1 MTDPASGA
9 DSRPVEPTKLS
20 QREAAREMKA
30 LAREIDR
37 HDRLYFVDDAPE
49 ISDYDYDRLFRR
61 LQALEEAHPAIARP
75 DSPTHRVGAPPR
87 DELPTV
93 EHAAPMLSLDS
104 SYELGDVRRFHDR
117 LRKALDPREVR
128 YVLEPKLD
136 GASLELV
143 YEDGLLVRA
152 VTRGD
157 GRTGEGVTENVRT
170 IRSVPLRLREG
181 RRPPPAFLSVR
192 CEALIHDSDF
202 KALNK
207 SRAEAGEDPYQNPRN
222 TVSGALRQLDSR
234 IAADRPLTVLAYDVL
249 QVKERAGAADE
260 GLVVAEEGPVAAE
273 EPLAGAEQPPGPPA
287 FRSDWQSIAAL
298 REWGFQVPERVERAA
313 SVEEIVQYHREFGE
327 ARPGLDYEIDGIVIK
342 LDDLAARPLLGST
355 SHHPRWAMAFK
366 YPPRQKVTR
375 IDRIVVSVGRTGVLT
390 PVALLR
396 PVEVG
401 GVTVTRASLH
411 NREEVERKDVREGDL
426 VRLQR
431 AGDVIP
437 QIVAR
442 AHERAA
448 PDLPEQS
455 PAEAPPDLP
464 KQSPAEA
471 PPDGSEQPSA
481 TQQELPLAESDDA
494 SRSGAFQM
502 PDRCP
507 SCGAA
512 PVERGPIMAC
522 PNRLACPAQLEG
534 RIVHFASRGALDIEG
549 LGQKSASVLVRT
561 GLVRELADLF
571 DLKPEQL
578 VGLKDRFPDE
588 SPRFAELSARNLVSA
603 IREPRIFCL
612 PASWRAT
619 ALRPSTKAALQGRR
633 RVELA
638 RFLVGLGIP
647 EVGRTVARDL
657 ATRFRNFAAV
667 RDAGPEE
674 LAEVRG
680 VGEKMASAIREFLD
694 DPQVSRALDHLLRKG
709 FEFVPPPE
717 PVLGSDA
724 GPDAGPAPTS
734 DAGSDALPLPTS
746 DAGPD
751 AGPDPEPA
759 VSVAGKTFVITG
771 AFESIRRSDLKTRLL
786 EMGARVAGSVSRNT
800 DYLAA
805 GDKPGSKL
813 AKAKELGVTVL
824 DRDALFT
831 LLDLPA
837 PQPPSSAGA
846 SDSGE

>member
-1 MTDPASGA
+1 MRCPRS
-9 DSRPVEPTKLS
+9 VEPAKLS
-20 QREAAREMKA
+20 RREAAREMEE
-30 LAREIDR
+30 LAREIER

-49 ISDYDYDRLFRR
+49 IADYEYDRLFRR
-61 LQALEEAHPAIARP
+61 LRALEDAHPGIARP

-87 DELPTV
+87 DELPSV

-117 LRKALDPREVR
+117 LKKALDPREVR
-128 YVLEPKLD
+128 YLLEPKLD

-143 YEDGLLVRA
+143 YEDGLLLRA

-170 IRSVPLRLREG
+170 IRSVPLRLRED

-192 CEALIHDSDF
+192 CEALIYGSDF
-202 KALNK
+202 KSLNE
-207 SRAEAGEDPYQNPRN
+207 RRVEAGEDPYQNPRN
-222 TVSGALRQLDSR
+222 TASGALRQLDSR

-249 QVKERAGAADE
+249 RIEERRGAG
-260 GLVVAEEGPVAAE
+260 EGPSDAP
-273 EPLAGAEQPPGPPA
+273 PL
-287 FRSDWQSIAAL
+287 RSDWQSVAAL
-298 REWGFQVPERVERAA
+298 RDWGFQVPEQVARAA
-313 SVEEIVQYHREFGE
+313 SVDEIVEYHRAFGE
-327 ARPGLDYEIDGIVIK
+327 ARPTLDYEIDGIVIK

-442 AHERAA
+442 ATQAEGST
-448 PDLPEQS
+448 DLPEQS
-455 PAEAPPDLP
+455 PPETSAEPRPLAETSADLTEQLPAETSADPREPPD
-464 KQSPAEA
+464 
-471 PPDGSEQPSA
+471 
-481 TQQELPLAESDDA
+481 TQQELPLAERDGVPRADA
-494 SRSGAFQM
+494 FRMPGA
-502 PDRCP
+502 CP

-534 RIVHFASRGALDIEG
+534 RIVHFASRSALDIEG
-549 LGQKSASVLVRT
+549 LGQKSAGLLART
-561 GLVRELADLF
+561 GLVKELADLF
-571 DLKPEQL
+571 DLRPEQL

-588 SPRFAELSARNLVSA
+588 SPRFAERSARNLAAA
-603 IREPRIFCL
+603 IREPRVFGL
-612 PASWRAT
+612 PGSWRAT
-619 ALRPSTKAALQGRR
+619 ALRPSTRAALRGRR

-647 EVGRTVARDL
+647 EVGTTVARDL
-657 ATRFRNFAAV
+657 ATRFRSFAAV
-667 RDAGPEE
+667 RDATPEE
-674 LAEVRG
+674 LAEVDG
-680 VGEKMASAIREFLD
+680 VGEKMASAIREFFGD
-694 DPQVSRALDHLLRKG
+694 RQVAQALDHLLRKG
-709 FEFVPPPE
+709 FDFVPPPE
-717 PVLGSDA
+717 APQEA
-724 GPDAGPAPTS
+724 RPDAELAARST
-734 DAGSDALPLPTS
+734 D
-746 DAGPD
+746 PD
-751 AGPDPEPA
+751 AAG
-759 VSVAGKTFVITG
+759 SVAGKTFVFTG
-771 AFESIRRSDLKTRLL
+771 AFESIRRSDLETRLL
-786 EMGARVAGSVSRNT
+786 EMGARVAASVSGRT
-800 DYLAA
+800 DYLAV

-813 AKAKELGVTVL
+813 EKAEALGVTLL
-824 DRDALFT
+824 DQDALFA
-831 LLDLPA
+831 LLDLPG
-837 PQPPSSAGA
+837 PPPPSSAAA
-846 SDSGE
+846 SDSAE

>member
-1 MTDPASGA
+1 MEPA
-9 DSRPVEPTKLS
+9 KLS

-30 LAREIDR
+30 LAREVDR

-61 LQALEEAHPAIARP
+61 LQALEEAHPGIARP
-75 DSPTHRVGAPPR
+75 DSPTHRVGAAPR

-117 LRKALDPREVR
+117 LRKALDPRDVR

-143 YEDGLLVRA
+143 YEDGLLARA

-170 IRSVPLRLREG
+170 IRSVPLRLRED

-192 CEALIHDSDF
+192 CEALIYDSDF

-249 QVKERAGAADE
+249 RIEERAGASDE
-260 GLVVAEEGPVAAE
+260 GPAAAEEGLAAAEEGPAAAEEGLAAAE
-273 EPLAGAEQPPGPPA
+273 EPLAGAERPPGPPA

-313 SVEEIVQYHREFGE
+313 SVEEIVQYHREFGD

-448 PDLPEQS
+448 TDLAEQPS
-455 PAEAPPDLP
+455 
-464 KQSPAEA
+464 AEA
-471 PPDGSEQPSA
+471 PPDGPEQLPAKTPPDLAEQPPAKVPPDGSQQPSG
-481 TQQELPLAESDDA
+481 TQQELALAESDDA
-494 SRSGAFQM
+494 SRSGPFRM

-507 SCGAA
+507 SCGAV

-534 RIVHFASRGALDIEG
+534 RIVHLASRGALDIEG
-549 LGQKSASVLVRT
+549 LGQKSAGVLVRT
-561 GLVRELADLF
+561 GLVKELADLF

-603 IREPRIFCL
+603 IREPRVFCL

-619 ALRPSTKAALQGRR
+619 ALHPSAKATLQGRR

-647 EVGRTVARDL
+647 EVGATVARDL

-667 RDAGPEE
+667 RDATPEE

-694 DPQVSRALDHLLRKG
+694 DPQVARALNHLLRKG

-724 GPDAGPAPTS
+724 GSDAGPAPTS
-734 DAGSDALPLPTS
+734 DAR
-746 DAGPD
+746 PD
-751 AGPDPEPA
+751 ADADPA

-837 PQPPSSAGA
+837 PQPSSSAGA